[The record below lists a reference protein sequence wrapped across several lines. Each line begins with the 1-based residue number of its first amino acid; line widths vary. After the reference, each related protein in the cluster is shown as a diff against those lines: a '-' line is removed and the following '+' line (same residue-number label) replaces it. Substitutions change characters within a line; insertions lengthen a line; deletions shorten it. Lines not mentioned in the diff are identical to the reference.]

1 MHEEYYPKYPETS
14 TASLVYLRPEQIRTA
29 NQPQKSGQDSN
40 AIIRLSASIKR
51 YGVLQPL
58 TVRVVGDFSGYPTY
72 ELVDGERRLRAARL
86 LGLEKLPC
94 LVLSGDDKSLATASI
109 FEDLRSGRLH
119 IFEQAAAFRLL
130 GEKFRLTQ
138 EEIARKVG
146 VSQSS
151 VANKLRLLRFSQA
164 EQEKILSAGLSER
177 HARALLRLSDPQ
189 KRALALEEIIAYRY
203 PVAATESLIEAL
215 LSAENTPQAAA
226 GQGGDGAESGQN
238 GRNEGQNTV
247 REGENGGLGGENGG
261 SGGQNGT
268 QMPQNS
274 RQATETPVGQPVF
287 STILSP
293 EPSESAV
300 QPRKFILHDLQPLY
314 NSIEKILG
322 IFRKTG
328 QSAEWRR
335 EEGEESIKIIITIP
349 RPKRK

>member
-1 MHEEYYPKYPETS
+1 MYEELYPKYPETS
-14 TASLVYLRPEQIRTA
+14 TSSLVYLRPEQIRTA
-29 NQPQKSGQDSN
+29 NQPQKQGQNSN

-58 TVRVVGDFSGYPTY
+58 TVRLVGDFSGYPAY

-109 FEDLRSGRLH
+109 FENLRVGRLH
-119 IFEQAAAFRLL
+119 IFEQAAAYRLL
-130 GEKFRLTQ
+130 GEKYRLTQ

-164 EQEKILSAGLSER
+164 EQEKILAAGLSER

-189 KRALALEEIIAYRY
+189 KRALALDEVIACRY
-203 PVAATESLIEAL
+203 PVAATERLVEAL
-215 LSAENTPQAAA
+215 LEAENTPRTSVPPKKEGV
-226 GQGGDGAESGQN
+226 GQGVDGAEPPAQ
-238 GRNEGQNTV
+238 R
-247 REGENGGLGGENGG
+247 
-261 SGGQNGT
+261 
-268 QMPQNS
+268 PI
-274 RQATETPVGQPVF
+274 F

-293 EPSESAV
+293 EPPASAV

-335 EEGEESIKIIITIP
+335 EEGEESIEIIITIP